1 MSGPQFIF
9 QEVVNIADIPID
21 STRIHTYKRKIGERE
36 ITVEN
41 IEPQF
46 RSEDERNNAKSSVM
60 QLLYEIF
67 SKYTEKC

>member
-1 MSGPQFIF
+1 VI
-9 QEVVNIADIPID
+9 VIADIPIER
-21 STRIHTYKRKIGERE
+21 THIHTDTRKIGEKE

-41 IEPQF
+41 IQPQF
-46 RSEDERNNAKSSVM
+46 RSEEEWDNAKSSAT

>member
-1 MSGPQFIF
+1 MIP
-9 QEVVNIADIPID
+9 IADIPIER
-21 STRIHTYKRKIGERE
+21 TRIQTYTRKIGERE

-67 SKYTEKC
+67 SKYKEKC

>member
-1 MSGPQFIF
+1 MSGPHFIF
-9 QEVVNIADIPID
+9 REVVIIADIPIE
-21 STRIHTYKRKIGERE
+21 STYTHTYKRKIGEKE

-46 RSEDERNNAKSSVM
+46 RSDEDRSNAKSSVM